1 MMTASDAIGVL
12 SLLQRAGLTAW
23 VDGGWGVD
31 ALLGEA
37 TREHADLDLVVLRP
51 QLAAVRSVLT
61 EAGYVTVLRDL
72 LPASIALADDQ
83 GREVDLH
90 PVTPTPDGGGDQTL
104 EGDGSFHYPPP
115 VRGAVDGRPV
125 RCVDPTTQ
133 VRCHLGYPPSA
144 KDRQDMRR
152 LHERLGVELPAAYQ

>member
-1 MMTASDAIGVL
+1 MMMASDAIHM
-12 SLLQRAGLTAW
+12 LLLLDRAGLTAW

-31 ALLGEA
+31 TLLGEA

-51 QLAAVRSVLT
+51 QLAAVRLVLT
-61 EAGYVTVLRDL
+61 EAGYTIVLRDL

-104 EGDGSFHYPPP
+104 EGGGSFHYPPP
-115 VRGAVDGRPV
+115 ARGSIGGRPV
-125 RCVDPTTQ
+125 CCVDPETQ

-144 KDRQDMRR
+144 KDRQDMRL

>member
-1 MMTASDAIGVL
+1 MMTASAVTQVL
-12 SLLQRAGLTAW
+12 SLLERAGLTAW

-37 TREHADLDLVVLRP
+37 AREHADLDLVVLLS

-61 EAGYVTVLRDL
+61 QAGYVAVLRDL
-72 LPASIALADDQ
+72 LPASIALADGH

-104 EGDGSFHYPPP
+104 ERGGSFHYPPP
-115 VRGAVDGRPV
+115 VPGTISGQPV
-125 RCVDPTTQ
+125 RCVDAETQ
-133 VRCHLGYPPSA
+133 VRCHLGYPPTA
-144 KDRQDMRR
+144 KDREDMRR
-152 LHERLGVELPAAYQ
+152 LHERLGVELPAIYQ